1 MDYNDILDIIGDYT
15 KAFVDMLLPQLP
27 ALFFKRELVA
37 HQTDGFVHE
46 VLSQIAQVMEQF

>member
-27 ALFFKRELVA
+27 VLFLKRELVA
-37 HQTDGFVHE
+37 HQADEFVHE